1 VTTVDKETIS
11 SGKYPKVFVFSN
23 QKGGVG
29 KTTTAVAIAA
39 GLSKNNHKTLLIDMD
54 PQGNATSGVGVDKKT
69 QEKTIY
75 DCLHGS
81 LPLEE
86 AIVQTEFNNLF
97 LVPAN
102 SHLAGAELELSSADR
117 REFLLKTLIANLR
130 YEFEFIVIDCPPSL
144 GILTVNSLVSATK
157 LFIPLQCEYY
167 ALEGLGDLLH
177 TYSLIREKLNAKL
190 VIGGV
195 ILTMADFRANL
206 TLQVVDEVRKHF
218 GDKAFKS
225 VIPRSVRIS
234 EAPSYGKPVIYYDPT
249 AKGSKA
255 YMEIVDE
262 ILITEGLK
270 EKVGAIVASSSEPTV
285 VTTAVESQEI
295 EKLEEVKEI

>member
-1 VTTVDKETIS
+1 MTTVDKETNS

-29 KTTTAVAIAA
+29 KTTTAVAISA
-39 GLSKNNHKTLLIDMD
+39 GLAKNGHKTLLIDMD
-54 PQGNATSGVGVDKKT
+54 PQGNATSGVGIDKKT

-81 LPLEE
+81 LPLED
-86 AIVQTEFNNLF
+86 AIVQTEYKNLF
-97 LVPAN
+97 LIPAN
-102 SHLAGAELELSSADR
+102 SHLAGAELELSVSER
-117 REFLLKTLIANLR
+117 REFLLQKLISNLR
-130 YEFEFIVIDCPPSL
+130 YGFEFIVIDCPPSL

-177 TYSLIREKLNAKL
+177 TFSLIREKLNPKL

-218 GDKAFKS
+218 GEKVFKS
-225 VIPRSVRIS
+225 VIPRSVRIA
-234 EAPSYGKPVIYYDPT
+234 EAPSYGKPVIHYDPS
-249 AKGSKA
+249 AKGAKA
-255 YMEIVDE
+255 YLEIVDE
-262 ILITEGLK
+262 ILVNEGLK
-270 EKVGAIVASSSEPTV
+270 KREEPAALEMPTE
-285 VTTAVESQEI
+285 TTNII
-295 EKLEEVKEI
+295 EPAAETLEEVREI